1 MLPSILKKVRLLDLK
16 TKNKITSL
24 FAGNYRSAF
33 KGRGIE
39 FADIRPYDMGDD
51 VRDIDWKTSSK
62 QNQLFVKTY
71 HEARDNNVFFLI
83 DVSSAMRFQSTEK
96 SKYETLLETFAM
108 LALSAV
114 QNGDRVGAMVYGNG
128 KPKIFPAKKR
138 RKNILNI
145 MAYCLEQ
152 YMQKN
157 PHRGA
162 GHSAKKSMP
171 KEEVFHLLNK
181 YLKRSAVVFW
191 LTSDLELDQ
200 KSREKIKLLK
210 HKHDFIPL
218 VINDPVEN
226 NWCKTGHFVLQDSVT
241 GELQNFFA
249 DRQVLEKFRKLR
261 LVKQKNFAGFFR
273 QNHLDTL
280 FIETTDKLFTKLLKF
295 FQFRQMKV

>member
-51 VRDIDWKTSSK
+51 IRDIHWKTSSK
-62 QNQLFVKTY
+62 QGELFVKTY
-71 HEARDNNVFFLI
+71 HESRDNTLFFLI
-83 DVSSAMRFQSTEK
+83 DVSPTMRFRSTEK
-96 SKYETLLETFAM
+96 FKYETVLETLAM

-152 YMQKN
+152 YENPVTKN
-157 PHRGA
+157 P
-162 GHSAKKSMP
+162 AK
-171 KEEVFHLLNK
+171 KEEVFQFLQK
-181 YLKRSAVVFW
+181 FLKRSATIFW
-191 LTSDLELDQ
+191 LTDDLESDE
-200 KSREKIKLLK
+200 KSREKIKYLR
-210 HKHDFIPL
+210 HKHDFIPI
-218 VINDPVEN
+218 VITDPLEN
-226 NWCKTGHFVLQDSVT
+226 KWTETGSFMMQDSRT
-241 GELQNFFA
+241 GKLQNVFVNKKIA
-249 DRQVLEKFRKLR
+249 ENYRQIRFIKL
-261 LVKQKNFAGFFR
+261 KNFAGFFQKNR
-273 QNHLDTL
+273 MDSL
-280 FIETTDKLFTKLLKF
+280 FLETTDKLFTKLLRF
-295 FQFRQMKV
+295 FQLRQVRG